1 MALLIYGVQ
10 PVSVCWKER
19 HVIGAVL
26 FCKLYT
32 DVLRVSVG
40 LQSGLVQNRV
50 GGLTQ
55 IAPCSI
61 FSAGDSKGS
70 NTGKR

>member
-1 MALLIYGVQ
+1 
-10 PVSVCWKER
+10 
-19 HVIGAVL
+19 VL
-26 FCKLYT
+26 FSFKLYT
-32 DVLRVSVG
+32 DIQRVTVV

-55 IAPCSI
+55 ISSCSI

-70 NTGKR
+70 DTGKRWKERNKKSI

>member
-1 MALLIYGVQ
+1 MVLCSL
-10 PVSVCWKER
+10 ER
-19 HVIGAVL
+19 KRHIIGAFL

-32 DVLRVSVG
+32 DVQRVSVG
-40 LQSGLVQNRV
+40 LQSGLAQNRV

-55 IAPCSI
+55 IPPCSI

-70 NTGKR
+70 DTGKC